1 MKPAEVFQLFET
13 TWNNSLPDKRLLQL
27 KVIRNQVPD
36 EYKEFF
42 DSMLDA
48 KLAGVQD
55 NPLATV
61 VFLIHGI
68 QTDGAWHNLVE
79 KELGTL
85 PHTNVHGLGY
95 NFVSPL
101 QLALPI
107 RSTPINKIT
116 QDIRDA
122 KSMEPHAQFMVI
134 AHSFGSYILSR
145 ILSSSSDISFT
156 RIVLCGCIIP
166 TSYPW
171 GLYTKNMEK
180 RSILNDVGTRDIY
193 PVVATVSS
201 FGYGS
206 SGRKGF
212 QVPLIK
218 DRYFDYGHSDFFEP
232 ANNHIVRYWKPFI
245 ATGEIVE
252 SEWDYNRPK
261 LSIRTNMFTHPWIG
275 RPLLFVT
282 LICAAALIYFGT
294 VQLIKGIE
302 WIWRSLL

>member
-1 MKPAEVFQLFET
+1 MKPTEVFKLFDN
-13 TWNNSLPDKRLLQL
+13 TWNNSLPDKRLQQIQT
-27 KVIRNQVPD
+27 VRSQVPP
-36 EYKEFF
+36 EYREFF

-79 KELGTL
+79 KQLGTL

-95 NFVSPL
+95 NFVSAL
-101 QLALPI
+101 QLASPI

-122 KSMEPHAQFMVI
+122 KSMEPNAQFMVI

-145 ILSSSSDISFT
+145 ILSKSSDISFS
-156 RIVLCGCIIP
+156 RIILCGCIIP
-166 TSYPW
+166 TTYPW
-171 GLYTKNMEK
+171 GLYTKNMQK
-180 RSILNDVGTRDIY
+180 KSILNDVGTRDIY
-193 PVVATVSS
+193 PVVATCTS

-232 ANNHIVRYWKPFI
+232 KNDHIERYWKPFV

-252 SEWDYNRPK
+252 SEWDHNRTK
-261 LSIRTNMFTHPWIG
+261 LSIKTNMAAHPWIG
-275 RPLLFVT
+275 RPLFFLSFFATVA
-282 LICAAALIYFGT
+282 LICFG
-294 VQLIKGIE
+294 IWKAINGIG
-302 WIWRSLL
+302 WI